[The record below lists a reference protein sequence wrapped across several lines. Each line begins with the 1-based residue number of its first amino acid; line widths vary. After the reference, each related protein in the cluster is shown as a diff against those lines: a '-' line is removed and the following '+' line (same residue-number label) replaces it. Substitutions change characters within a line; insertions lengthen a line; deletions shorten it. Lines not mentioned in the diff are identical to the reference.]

1 MKSETGGKK
10 VAEFVFAYK
19 GPETQRAPEGEHAE
33 PDDERPAPAAK
44 LIADQK
50 CKIVVYLVSKL
61 KETDSPPHE
70 TGESHF
76 RLECDA
82 PKMRL
87 EGTDI
92 ELLRKEAFGRCDEHY
107 RTKWE
112 PYYIVEVRRVGFS
125 NGYGTD
131 IDFCYREC
139 WKGTAHDGTLLLK
152 DRHWGHREEKI
163 EAWPGE
169 FRDREGKVIACI
181 PKTPANKVSLEQFTA
196 KIDQIRDALAAM
208 LRPENI
214 MFTLLN
220 QDRLALK
227 KPEPVPVASAA
238 YVTHAPVPEEITEEM
253 IAQVTEAIRTSGK
266 PHIHS
271 AFIQRRLKIGWL
283 RGQRVIEELR
293 KRSVLGDEVAAGI
306 IVLSS

>member
-33 PDDERPAPAAK
+33 PDEDEKPLPLVR
-44 LIADQK
+44 DQK
-50 CKIVVYLVSKL
+50 CKIAVYLIAKL

-70 TGESHF
+70 TGESRF
-76 RLECDA
+76 RLECDS
-82 PKMRL
+82 PKFRL

-92 ELLRKEAFGRCDEHY
+92 ELLRKEAFGRCNEHY
-107 RTKWE
+107 ATKWE
-112 PYYIVEVRRVGFS
+112 PYFIVEVRRIGFS

-131 IDFCYREC
+131 LDFAYREC

-152 DRHWGHREEKI
+152 DRHWGHREETI
-163 EAWPGE
+163 TAWPGE
-169 FRDREGKVIACI
+169 FRDKEGKVIACI
-181 PKTPANKVSLEQFTA
+181 PKTPENKRALEEFTT

-220 QDRLALK
+220 QNQLALK
-227 KPEPVPVASAA
+227 KPEEPKPAVPVAQAEG
-238 YVTHAPVPEEITEEM
+238 YVTEEM
-253 IAQVTEAIRTSGK
+253 ITQAIEAIRASGK
-266 PHIHS
+266 TEIHT
-271 AFIQRRLKIGWL
+271 AFVQRRLRIGYN
-283 RGQRVIEELR
+283 RATAVIEELR
-293 KRSVLGDEVAAGI
+293 RRGVLGEEKASGI
-306 IVLSS
+306 PISPIKPA

>member
-33 PDDERPAPAAK
+33 PDEDRKPLP
-44 LIADQK
+44 LVRDQK
-50 CKIVVYLVSKL
+50 CRIAVYVVSKL

-70 TGESHF
+70 TGESYF

-92 ELLRKEAFGRCDEHY
+92 ELLRKEAFGRCNEHY
-107 RTKWE
+107 ATKWE
-112 PYYIVEVRRVGFS
+112 PYFIVEVRRIGFS

-131 IDFCYREC
+131 LDFCYREC

-152 DRHWGHREEKI
+152 DRHWGERDEKI
-163 EAWPGE
+163 SAWPGE

-181 PKTPANKVSLEQFTA
+181 PKTPANKVALEQFTA
-196 KIDQIRDALAAM
+196 KIDQIRGALADM
-208 LRPENI
+208 LRPELI
-214 MFTLLN
+214 MHTLLN
-220 QDRLALK
+220 QNQLALRAPK
-227 KPEPVPVASAA
+227 TAPAE
-238 YVTHAPVPEEITEEM
+238 YVTHAPVPNEITEEM

-266 PHIHS
+266 AHIHT
-271 AFIQRRLKIGWL
+271 AFVQRRLKIGWL
-283 RGQRVIEELR
+283 RGQRVIEELK
-293 KRSVLGDEVAAGI
+293 KRSILGDETAAGFI
-306 IVLSS
+306 ILAS

>member
-1 MKSETGGKK
+1 MKSQTGGKK

-19 GPETQRAPEGEHAE
+19 GPETQRAPEGEHADE
-33 PDDERPAPAAK
+33 DDEKKPLPLVR
-44 LIADQK
+44 DQK

-70 TGESHF
+70 TGESYF

-82 PKMRL
+82 PKFRL

-92 ELLRKEAFGRCDEHY
+92 ELLRKEAFGRCNEHY
-107 RTKWE
+107 ATKWE
-112 PYYIVEVRRVGFS
+112 PFFIVEVRRVGFS

-131 IDFCYREC
+131 IDFCYRDC

-152 DRHWGHREEKI
+152 DREWGGRDEKI
-163 EAWPGE
+163 TAWPGE

-181 PKTPANKVSLEQFTA
+181 PKTPANKASLEQFTG

-214 MFTLLN
+214 MFTLLH

-227 KPEPVPVASAA
+227 GPPAA
-238 YVTHAPVPEEITEEM
+238 PHVSDDADADVNEEM
-253 IAQVTEAIRTSGK
+253 IAQITEGIRTSGRT
-266 PHIHS
+266 HIHT
-271 AFIQRRLKIGWL
+271 AFVQRRLKIGYM
-283 RGQRVIEELR
+283 RAQRVIEELR
-293 KRSVLGDEVAAGI
+293 KRSVIGAEAPAGF